1 LISRGGYILLE
12 SDGDP
17 ELVLI
22 ATGSEVNLALLSARE
37 LIADGLRVRVVSMP
51 CIEIFDMQSAEY
63 RSQVLPD
70 SSARRLAI
78 EAGIKDSWWRYVD
91 GKGDVIG
98 MDTFGHSAPAKLLF
112 EHYGFTVEAIVSRA
126 RQLLLV

>member
-1 LISRGGYILLE
+1 
-12 SDGDP
+12 
-17 ELVLI
+17 
-22 ATGSEVNLALLSARE
+22 VNLALLSARE